1 MKIALAQIDMRLGDI
16 EGICS
21 RIASQALLAADAGA
35 QLLCVP
41 APLLSGVLPG
51 ALIEY
56 GNYEHDLLRSL
67 GALAARLAEIDVVCL
82 VPAVVPYESGA
93 LFEVFMLREGR
104 VVPTRLTVAQFRGD
118 GENAWVPPVFDVAG
132 TRLAVTFDVARDL
145 AELPTGCDLVVF
157 FQVNGFD
164 AADESTA
171 AVASVP
177 DGGFSDEVARAGVW
191 LAHVA
196 PVGGF
201 DEASYTG
208 GSFVMDDAGRVV
220 AAAPCFAESLLVQDV
235 TRGVTLPALDAH
247 ELPAYNREEWL
258 WGGLRLHLRDTL
270 ADAGFGRAVVPLAGD
285 LPSSLLAVLAVD
297 ALGSRNVFGLVI
309 EGPDPMTPVEEAYEC
324 ERMRLA
330 REVAANLHIRLIER
344 SVNEA
349 ARLLADGESLSSTY
363 ARVRRAQLHRD
374 LSALC
379 LTDVARVQRAA
390 ALSPLTKTDAALRAD
405 VFADDG
411 ALTAPFG
418 DVYLTALENL
428 ARMRNRASAV
438 LPAGLVSLHAVRD
451 SLAGVIADAAALC
464 SGDADARA
472 RITSLLGGLGPMQV
486 DGALE
491 AHVDRSLCFEDI
503 PLVDRSPEAVA
514 LLLMLV
520 RRGEAARRRLPLSPV
535 VSARAFAERAWPAGL
550 AWSDLGRRGEER
562 VRAQDLAEAERRRL
576 ETHGDERGEAARG
589 EILGLLGG
597 LLGLTPEQQTELRSE
612 DGQRRMRENLQRF
625 EEHLQEALGR
635 MAGEQG
641 DDGSA
646 SGPSFPM
653 PGGPIPPGAGPGPF
667 PFFSQ
672 N

>member
-21 RIASQALLAADAGA
+21 RIAGQTVLAADAGA

-41 APLLSGVLPG
+41 APLLSGILPG
-51 ALIEY
+51 TLIEY
-56 GNYEHDLLRSL
+56 GNYEHDLLRAL
-67 GALAARLAEIDVVCL
+67 TALASDLADIGVVCL
-82 VPAVVPYESGA
+82 VPAVVPYEGGS

-118 GENAWVPPVFDVAG
+118 SDGVWAPPVFDVAG
-132 TRLAVTFDVARDL
+132 TRVAVTFDLGRDL
-145 AELPTGCDLVVF
+145 GELPTGCDLVVF

-171 AVASVP
+171 AVAAVG
-177 DGGFSDEVARAGVW
+177 DGCFADPVRRAGVW
-191 LAHVA
+191 LAHMA

-201 DEASYTG
+201 DEAAYTG
-208 GSFVMDDAGRVV
+208 GSFVMDDSGRVV

-235 TRGVTLPALDAH
+235 ERGCTLPALGDR
-247 ELPAYNREEWL
+247 ELPAYSREEWL
-258 WGGLRLHLRDTL
+258 WEALRLHLRDTL

-297 ALGSRNVFGLVI
+297 ALGSRNVLGLVI
-309 EGPDPMTPVEEAYEC
+309 EGPDPVTPAEEAREC

-330 REVAANLHIRLIER
+330 REVASNLHIRLIER
-344 SVNEA
+344 SVGEA
-349 ARLLADGESLSSTY
+349 ARLLSDGAVPSDTP
-363 ARVRRAQLHRD
+363 ARQRVDRLHRG

-379 LTDVARVQRAA
+379 LADTARAQHAA
-390 ALSPLTKTDAALRAD
+390 ALGAFTKTDAALRAD
-405 VFADDG
+405 ALDTDG
-411 ALTAPFG
+411 VLVAPFG

-428 ARMRNRASAV
+428 ARFRNRASSV
-438 LPAGLVSLHAVRD
+438 LPAGLVSLRAVQETLADVIRD
-451 SLAGVIADAAALC
+451 VAAMCSEDAAIRSRVGSVLGAL
-464 SGDADARA
+464 D
-472 RITSLLGGLGPMQV
+472 PMQV

-491 AHVDRSLCFEDI
+491 AHVDRNLSFEDI

-520 RRGEAARRRLPLSPV
+520 RLGEATRRRLPSSPV
-535 VSARAFAERAWPAGL
+535 VSARAFVERVWPAGL
-550 AWSDLGRRGEER
+550 AWSDLGRHGENPLSAVDFAQAERKRIESHGEER
-562 VRAQDLAEAERRRL
+562 GV
-576 ETHGDERGEAARG
+576 AARS

-597 LLGLTPEQQTELRSE
+597 LLGLTPDQMTALGSE
-612 DGQRRMRENLQRF
+612 DGQRRMRGEIQRF
-625 EEHLQEALGR
+625 EEHLQEAFGR
-635 MAGEQG
+635 MAESQG
-641 DDGSA
+641 
-646 SGPSFPM
+646 PE
-653 PGGPIPPGAGPGPF
+653 GGPNPGPQGPFPPGMGPGQF

>member
-21 RIASQALLAADAGA
+21 RIASQALLAAEAGA

-41 APLLSGVLPG
+41 APLMSGVLPG

-56 GNYEHDLLRSL
+56 GNYEHTLLRAL
-67 GALAARLAEIDVVCL
+67 GDLASGLAETGVVCL
-82 VPAVVPYESGA
+82 VPAVVPYGGGS

-132 TRLAVTFDVARDL
+132 TRLAVTFDVARDI

-164 AADESTA
+164 MTDESTT

-177 DGGFSDEVARAGVW
+177 DGGFRDEVERAGVW

-201 DEASYTG
+201 DESAYTG

-220 AAAPCFAESLLVQDV
+220 AAAPCFAEALLVQDV
-235 TRGVTLPALDAH
+235 ARGNTLPALDAH
-247 ELPAYNREEWL
+247 ELPVYNREEWL
-258 WGGLRLHLRDTL
+258 WEALRLHLRDTL
-270 ADAGFGRAVVPLAGD
+270 EDAGFGRAVVPLAGD
-285 LPSSLLAVLAVD
+285 LTSSLLAALAVD

-309 EGPDPMTPVEEAYEC
+309 EGPDPVTPAEEAHEC

-344 SVNEA
+344 SVDEA
-349 ARLLADGESLSSTY
+349 ARLLSDSDSLSSTY
-363 ARVRRAQLHRD
+363 AFIRRAQLHRD

-379 LTDVARVQRAA
+379 LADTARVQRAA

-405 VFADDG
+405 IFVADG
-411 ALTAPFG
+411 ALIAPFG

-438 LPAGLVSLHAVRD
+438 LPAGLVSLRAVHAM
-451 SLAGVIADAAALC
+451 LATAIRDAAALC
-464 SGDADARA
+464 SEDAAARA
-472 RITSLLGGLGPMQV
+472 RIGSVLGGLDPMQV

-491 AHVDRSLCFEDI
+491 AHVDRNLSFEDI
-503 PLVDRSPEAVA
+503 PLVDRSPEAAA

-520 RRGEAARRRLPLSPV
+520 RRGEAARRRLPMSPV
-535 VSARAFAERAWPAGL
+535 VSARAFAERAWPVGL
-550 AWSDLGRRGEER
+550 AWSDLGRHGEDR
-562 VRAQDLAEAERRRL
+562 MGARDFAEAERRRL
-576 ETHGDERGEAARG
+576 ESHGDERSVAVRG

-597 LLGLTPEQQTELRSE
+597 LLGLTPEQQAELRSE
-612 DGQRRMRENLQRF
+612 DGQRRMREDLQRF
-625 EEHLQEALGR
+625 EEQLQEALGR
-635 MAGEQG
+635 MGEQDEG
-641 DDGSA
+641 GSGSRPSSPA
-646 SGPSFPM
+646 SSGPFPLGM
-653 PGGPIPPGAGPGPF
+653 GPGPF